1 MGGVVSGDEPSNSGV
16 LRRIGEA
23 GREVAGV
30 DAPENTA
37 LKLTPQDLHL
47 RPTVSA
53 SLSAILGALR
63 WSAVM
68 IGLIFAAQM
77 AATGDRRI
85 VGTVAVAI
93 FVTSWRTINPLKLG
107 DRSRGAIAA
116 AFADVAI
123 LSVAIGL
130 QDGFANPLVGTLLLA
145 VAITAFGWGLQLGA
159 AAALLAGVLSNIVYF
174 YGGTVFT
181 APSALAITALAGS
194 AILPGVALDR
204 LLVSEGRRK
213 MLADEHHN
221 LTQTNT
227 LLAALNDLARTLPS
241 SLDQA
246 DVVQTARKEL
256 RDTFDAKRLALLAY
270 EDGSYSTLVQDGFNL
285 PPELTE
291 EELPAV
297 LREASMTARPLLL
310 TDLETRTDREGSG
323 LYIRLIA
330 QNNDTGLLAIEHDEI
345 GRYTERDEELLSG
358 MSEVL
363 ALTLANAR
371 SFNRL
376 RSLAAAEERSKIA
389 RDLHDRLGQYLTY
402 IALELERINQDVPS
416 TDLKQL
422 HEDVQGAV
430 SEFRDTLLELRV
442 ATSAERP
449 LSTVLLE
456 VVERFT
462 KRSEVE
468 VTLDTPDRSNRLPSR
483 IENEFLRIAQEAL
496 TNVEKHAAASKVHI
510 RWSIADGRGVLVVQ
524 DDGRGFDPALGI
536 RGNAYGLVGMRE
548 RAASVGAL
556 LSISSEPGQGTTIT
570 VQTSQ
575 SSE

>member
-1 MGGVVSGDEPSNSGV
+1 
-16 LRRIGEA
+16 
-23 GREVAGV
+23 
-30 DAPENTA
+30 
-37 LKLTPQDLHL
+37 
-47 RPTVSA
+47 
-53 SLSAILGALR
+53 
-63 WSAVM
+63 M

-107 DRSRGAIAA
+107 DRSRGAIAG

-123 LSVAIGL
+123 LSVAIGF

-145 VAITAFGWGLQLGA
+145 VAIAAFGWGLSIGA
-159 AAALLAGVLSNIVYF
+159 GAALLAGVLSNIVYF

-221 LTQTNT
+221 LTQTNS

-256 RDTFDAKRLALLAY
+256 IDTFGAKRLALLAY
-270 EDGSYSTLVQDGFNL
+270 EDGSYSTLVQDGFTL

-291 EELPAV
+291 EELPVV

-310 TDLETRTDREGSG
+310 TDIATRTDREGSG

-330 QNNDTGLLAIEHDEI
+330 QNHDTGLLAIEHDEI

-416 TDLKQL
+416 ADLKQL

-524 DDGRGFDPALGI
+524 DDGRGFDRSLGI

>member
-1 MGGVVSGDEPSNSGV
+1 MGGVVSGEQTLENGI

-23 GREVAGV
+23 GRNVFGGA
-30 DAPENTA
+30 APENAA
-37 LKLTPQDLHL
+37 LKLSPQDLHL

-63 WSAVM
+63 WGAVM
-68 IGLIFAAQM
+68 IGLIFAGQM

-107 DRSRGAIAA
+107 DRSPGAIAA
-116 AFADVAI
+116 AFGDVAI
-123 LSVAIGL
+123 LAVAIGF
-130 QDGFANPLVGTLLLA
+130 QDGFANPLVGTLFLA
-145 VAITAFGWGLQLGA
+145 VAIAALGWGLQIGA
-159 AAALLAGVLSNIVYF
+159 MAAILAGSLSTAVYF
-174 YGGTVFT
+174 FGGDSFT

-213 MLADEHHN
+213 VLADEHHN
-221 LTQTNT
+221 LTQTNH
-227 LLAALNDLARTLPS
+227 LLGVLNDLARTLPS

-246 DVVQTARKEL
+246 DVVQTARNEL
-256 RDTFDAKRLALLAY
+256 IETFDAKRLALLAY
-270 EDGSYSTLVQDGFNL
+270 EDGAFSTLVQDGFSL

-291 EELPAV
+291 DELPV
-297 LREASMTARPLLL
+297 ILREAALSAKPVLVS
-310 TDLETRTDREGSG
+310 DIETRTDREGSG
-323 LYIRLIA
+323 LYIRLIV
-330 QNNDTGLLAIEHDEI
+330 QNVDTGLLAIEHSET
-345 GRYTERDEELLSG
+345 GRYTERDKELLTG
-358 MSEVL
+358 MADVL

-416 TDLKQL
+416 TDLKELQ
-422 HEDVQGAV
+422 EDVQGAV
-430 SEFRDTLLELRV
+430 SEFRDTLLELRA

-468 VTLDTPDRSNRLPSR
+468 VTLDTPDRTDRLPSR
-483 IENEFLRIAQEAL
+483 VENEFLRIAQEAL
-496 TNVEKHAAASKVHI
+496 TNVEKHAAATKVHI
-510 RWSIADGRGVLVVQ
+510 RWIIADGRGVLVVQ
-524 DDGRGFDPALGI
+524 DDGRGFDPTHGI

-548 RAASVGAL
+548 RATSIGAL
-556 LSISSEPGQGTTIT
+556 LAISSEPGQGTTIT
-570 VQTSQ
+570 VQSSQTS
-575 SSE
+575 E

>member
-1 MGGVVSGDEPSNSGV
+1 MGGVVSGDEPSDSGV

-23 GREVAGV
+23 GRELTGIS
-30 DAPENTA
+30 APENAA

-107 DRSRGAIAA
+107 DRSRGAIGA

-130 QDGFANPLVGTLLLA
+130 QDGFANPLVGTLFLA
-145 VAITAFGWGLQLGA
+145 VAIAALGWGLQIGA
-159 AAALLAGVLSNIVYF
+159 AAALLAGILSNIVYF
-174 YGGTVFT
+174 YGGTEFT

-285 PPELTE
+285 PPELTG
-291 EELPAV
+291 EELPVV
-297 LREASMTARPLLL
+297 LREASTTAKPLLV
-310 TDLETRTDREGSG
+310 TDLADRTDRDGSG

-330 QNNDTGLLAIEHDEI
+330 QNRDTGLLAMEHNEI

-358 MSEVL
+358 MAEVL

-468 VTLDTPDRSNRLPSR
+468 VTLSTPDRSNRLPSR
-483 IENEFLRIAQEAL
+483 VENEFLRIAQEAL

-524 DDGRGFDPALGI
+524 DDGRGFDPTLGI